1 MMGIIKRDLDRLEGM
16 GVLEKVSHSQWV
28 SLIVPV
34 VKSDRAFSSN
44 DGDYKKGFKSIRRYG
59 CTREG

>member
-1 MMGIIKRDLDRLEGM
+1 MGIIKRDLDRLEGM

-28 SLIVPV
+28 SPIVPV

-44 DGDYKKGFKSIRRYG
+44 DGDYKKAFR
-59 CTREG
+59 